1 MQHKCGKLF
10 TPKYKH
16 MPTGNMS
23 CTFWIFLVDILRENE
38 KYHLEWGV
46 DSLDTIWRIIPL
58 FTLNFMMAT
67 LVPSSHSTSPTHWA
81 HRTVQLRS
89 VNRAGPCLE
98 TTVPFGLRLET
109 AANWL
114 QGMVGSLL
122 KCRESFA
129 WKQEHL
135 SINFCTQHWN
145 LTTLHDS
152 LPVALQ
158 QGCFEG
164 TRNWHAFV
172 MPFQFA

>member
-1 MQHKCGKLF
+1 
-10 TPKYKH
+10 
-16 MPTGNMS
+16 
-23 CTFWIFLVDILRENE
+23 
-38 KYHLEWGV
+38 
-46 DSLDTIWRIIPL
+46 
-58 FTLNFMMAT
+58 
-67 LVPSSHSTSPTHWA
+67 
-81 HRTVQLRS
+81 
-89 VNRAGPCLE
+89 LE
-98 TTVPFGLRLET
+98 TTVPFGLRARNRRQRAPKYGWIVAEVP
-109 AANWL
+109 
-114 QGMVGSLL
+114 GV
-122 KCRESFA
+122 FA